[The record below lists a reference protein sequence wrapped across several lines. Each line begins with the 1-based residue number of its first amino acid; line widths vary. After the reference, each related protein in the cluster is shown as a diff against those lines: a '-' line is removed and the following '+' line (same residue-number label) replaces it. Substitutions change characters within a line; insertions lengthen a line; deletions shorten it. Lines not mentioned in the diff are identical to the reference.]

1 MLATM
6 GSSVFAA
13 LSLVSPDS
21 VWGVLDPVV
30 RYLCLALLPPVG
42 YITAVKEIDMV
53 SAYESLSL

>member
-1 MLATM
+1 MLTTM
-6 GSSVFAA
+6 GSSVFAV
-13 LSLVSPDS
+13 LSLTSPDS
-21 VWGVLDPVV
+21 LWGVLDPVV